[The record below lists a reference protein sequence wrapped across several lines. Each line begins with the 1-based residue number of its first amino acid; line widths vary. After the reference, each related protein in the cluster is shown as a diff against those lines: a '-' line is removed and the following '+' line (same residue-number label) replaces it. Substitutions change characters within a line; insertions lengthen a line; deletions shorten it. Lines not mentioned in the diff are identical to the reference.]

1 MIILIVRLAWKS
13 LVVADCVV
21 ADAAAVAVETVS
33 ATEFLAYR
41 EIDREFFK
49 YYDLS
54 LLKGRYSFND
64 LKDLGQNSLLN
75 GTGIFAK
82 NREI

>member
-41 EIDREFFK
+41 EIEREFF
-49 YYDLS
+49 
-54 LLKGRYSFND
+54 
-64 LKDLGQNSLLN
+64 
-75 GTGIFAK
+75 
-82 NREI
+82 